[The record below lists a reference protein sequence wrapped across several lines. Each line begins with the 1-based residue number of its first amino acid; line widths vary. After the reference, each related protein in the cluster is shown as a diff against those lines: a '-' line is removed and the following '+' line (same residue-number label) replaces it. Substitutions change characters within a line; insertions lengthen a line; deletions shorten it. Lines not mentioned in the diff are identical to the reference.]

1 MASAGSDQASVASV
15 ASVAADDRDEGDG
28 TRAALPILDDPAR
41 SPDPSVCPF
50 FRRELDGLL
59 AVPLL
64 APDDA
69 NRCAAVGAP
78 RPQATHQQELVCL
91 RVAHADCPRY
101 LRATLVVPEAPAARR
116 PVAVPRATLA
126 ALLVLVLSAGI
137 SFGFVVQR
145 GGIDLP
151 VVEGGA
157 TPTALAVVTTAPP
170 AATVSPA
177 TAPPTVA
184 PTPIAVASPTPSP
197 TLAPTP
203 SPSPAST
210 PTPANTPSATPTS
223 TRYAFLKA
231 CPDRKDCWIYRVR
244 SGDNLFSI
252 ANYFGHPLSTIY
264 RWNPQY
270 PETRLRVG
278 DPIRMPPPT
287 R

>member
-1 MASAGSDQASVASV
+1 VASAGSDQASVAPV
-15 ASVAADDRDEGDG
+15 ASVAADEADG
-28 TRAALPILDDPAR
+28 TRAALPIIDDPAR

-59 AVPLL
+59 AAPLL

-78 RPQATHQQELVCL
+78 RPQATHQQDLVCL

-137 SFGFVVQR
+137 SFGFVLQR

-157 TPTALAVVTTAPP
+157 TPTAHAVVTTAAP

-184 PTPIAVASPTPSP
+184 PTPMAAASPTPSP

-210 PTPANTPSATPTS
+210 LAPANTPSATPTS

-231 CPDRKDCWIYRVR
+231 CPDRKGCWIYRVR